1 MVTKCINKPDLLF
14 FTIKVG
20 GKMNSLYMDYAAI
33 ILVVVGFCIGYGIFI
48 TPKKLDEI
56 LEKRSSKC
64 ADTCKEAYVTKEEM
78 QIERKELLLEVERR
92 FLEKVAF
99 QEFTKRFD
107 DKFEVLSKTLDKVVE
122 NQEHIRDYI
131 IQKKGI

>member
-1 MVTKCINKPDLLF
+1 
-14 FTIKVG
+14 
-20 GKMNSLYMDYAAI
+20 MNNLYLDYAAI

-48 TPKKLDEI
+48 TPKKLSEI
-56 LEKRSSKC
+56 LKEREKECSNS
-64 ADTCKEAYVTKEEM
+64 CKESYVTKEEM

-107 DKFEVLSKTLDKVVE
+107 DKFEVMSKTLDKVVE
-122 NQEHIRDYI
+122 NQEHIKDYI
-131 IQKKGI
+131 IQKKGL

>member
-1 MVTKCINKPDLLF
+1 ME
-14 FTIKVG
+14 
-20 GKMNSLYMDYAAI
+20 SLYLDYAAI

-48 TPKKLDEI
+48 TPKKLEEI
-56 LEKRSSKC
+56 LEKRSEKC
-64 ADTCKEAYVTKEEM
+64 SDTFRESYVTKEEM

-107 DKFEVLSKTLDKVVE
+107 DKFDAMTKTLDKVVE
-122 NQEHIRDYI
+122 NQEHIKDYI
-131 IQKKGI
+131 ICRGDMK